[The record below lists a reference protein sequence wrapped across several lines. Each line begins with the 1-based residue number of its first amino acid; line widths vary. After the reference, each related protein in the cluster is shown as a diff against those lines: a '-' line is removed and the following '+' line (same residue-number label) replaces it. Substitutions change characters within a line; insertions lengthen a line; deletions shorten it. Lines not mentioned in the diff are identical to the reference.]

1 MSQDG
6 AVTETVCMACNTL
19 PHSTSNITTLILN
32 LAVLDIYIQ
41 DMFKYTSL
49 NYYNEH

>member
-32 LAVLDIYIQ
+32 LAVFDIYIQ
-41 DMFKYTSL
+41 RYVEVHL
-49 NYYNEH
+49 LELLQ